1 MSAIQTLDLTAPA
14 GAIIS
19 PCLDYR
25 YALWRIWDRTRP
37 LALYLGLN
45 PSTATANVV
54 DATLR
59 QCMMFSAAFGFGGT
73 LMGNLFGY
81 RTKHPRLMRR
91 ASDPVGPDNDEWL
104 LRLGLEAKMVI
115 AAWGANGGFMGRD
128 RIVLE
133 MFPEV
138 YCLKVTGSGHPHHP
152 LYLKKETRPIPY
164 YSSLSLRELRP
175 AA

>member
-1 MSAIQTLDLTAPA
+1 MSAIQTLDLTKPA

-25 YALWRIWDRTRP
+25 YALWRRWDMRLP
-37 LALYLGLN
+37 LLLFLGLN
-45 PSTATANVV
+45 PSTATADVV
-54 DATLR
+54 DKTLR

-81 RTKHPRLMRR
+81 RSRHPRVMRR
-91 ASDPVGPDNDEWL
+91 AADPVGPDNDDWL
-104 LRLGLEAKMVI
+104 RVLAGEAKMVI
-115 AAWGANGGFMGRD
+115 AAWGANGVFMGRD
-128 RIVLE
+128 RVVLE

-138 YCLKVTGSGHPHHP
+138 YCLEVTKMGHPHHP

-164 YSSLSLRELRP
+164 YNSLSLRELRP